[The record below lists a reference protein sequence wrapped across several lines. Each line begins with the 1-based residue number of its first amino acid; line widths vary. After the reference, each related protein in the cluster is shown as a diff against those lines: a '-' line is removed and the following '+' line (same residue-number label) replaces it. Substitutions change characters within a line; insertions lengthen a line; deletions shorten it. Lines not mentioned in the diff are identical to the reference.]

1 MLNFKTIFHSKGNKM
16 LKSKT
21 MWFSA
26 VLAMLSVAQG
36 FLVQIPMSP
45 EAQGLVGAVIAA
57 IVAYLRTQTVSPLR

>member
-1 MLNFKTIFHSKGNKM
+1 M

-57 IVAYLRTQTVSPLR
+57 IVAYLRTQTIAPLR

>member
-1 MLNFKTIFHSKGNKM
+1 M

-26 VLAMLSVAQG
+26 ILAMLSIAQG
-36 FLVQIPMSP
+36 FLVQIPMST

-57 IVAYLRTQTVSPLR
+57 IVAYLRTQTISPLR